1 MNPHV
6 RARLRAFALQSV
18 LSSVLLTAACAKAEP
33 PMAAAPAAPPVET
46 PAQAEERVAEP
57 SQAPA
62 GGSVLKATQE
72 RMVIHRAELALSSDD
87 VARTADAAAAVVER
101 AKGYVASRDEQHT
114 GSHVTESA
122 LVLRVPAPEFDRV
135 LAELKHGNDVVRE
148 SLSGQDVTAEYTDNA
163 ARLRAQRVLEER
175 LLALSTSQQALKDL
189 LEVERELLRVRSEI
203 ERLLGAQQLLE
214 NQSSMGTISLTVR
227 SPVQPVVSDSSS
239 VGSQLANAV
248 EEGLETALEVT
259 TALIRVLLAFL
270 PFLPLPVFAYLLFRM
285 RRRRLLSQ
293 GQA

>member
-1 MNPHV
+1 M
-6 RARLRAFALQSV
+6 
-18 LSSVLLTAACAKAEP
+18 
-33 PMAAAPAAPPVET
+33 AAPAAPPVEA
-46 PAQAEERVAEP
+46 PAQTEERGVEA
-57 SQAPA
+57 SQVPV
-62 GGSVLKATQE
+62 GGESVFRATNQ
-72 RMVIHRAELALSSDD
+72 RKVIHRAELALSSND

-101 AKGYVASRDEQHT
+101 VKGYVASRDEQHT
-114 GSHVTESA
+114 GSHVTESV

-135 LAELKHGNDVVRE
+135 LAELKQGNDVVRE
-148 SLSGQDVTAEYTDNA
+148 SLSGQDVTAEYTDNE

-189 LEVERELLRVRSEI
+189 LEVERELTRVRSEI

-248 EEGLETALEVT
+248 EEGLETALDVT

-270 PFLPLPVFAYLLFRM
+270 PFLPLPVFAYLAFRM
-285 RRRRLLSQ
+285 RRRRLLSR